1 MLATCEELDQRIAVR
16 TCPCLATLFPYTA
29 PVRVPHCIRAFDFG
43 PGEFRLVI
51 DSLFIPILWPV
62 NLFPTSLYVGN
73 IIHIMLDLLIS
84 FDGIIFMN
92 VGIILFITATI

>member
-1 MLATCEELDQRIAVR
+1 VRIGPENHGAAYLSL
-16 TCPCLATLFPYTA
+16 PCYSVPHMA

-43 PGEFRLVI
+43 PGKFRLVI
-51 DSLFIPILWPV
+51 YSLFIPILWPV

-84 FDGIIFMN
+84 FDGIIFKN